1 MNQLYQDL
9 QRQGSH
15 SSGLGRRA
23 RTGPL

>member
-15 SSGLGRRA
+15 SSGLGA
-23 RTGPL
+23 GLGPDR